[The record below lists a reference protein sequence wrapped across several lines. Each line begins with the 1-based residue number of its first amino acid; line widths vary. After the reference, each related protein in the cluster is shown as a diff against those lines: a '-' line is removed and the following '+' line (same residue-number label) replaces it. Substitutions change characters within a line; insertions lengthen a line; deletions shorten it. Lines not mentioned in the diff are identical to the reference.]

1 MLPDM
6 RVPKLAAVDPNGS
19 LSAQIYDT
27 LLAALIAG
35 ELAPGATY
43 SVPVL
48 AKHFEVS
55 ATPVR
60 EAMLNLVSDGLLESV
75 KNKGFRVR
83 IFTDDELDQIDY
95 VRRLLEVPALVAAAT
110 AATAADFKRFRKL
123 GEQCIAHAERGNV
136 IGYLE
141 TDRRLHLEMLR
152 LLGNDRLVAMV
163 DQLRAQT
170 RLFGLNTLADLG
182 QLKHSAQEHL
192 LLLDAMEARDDARIT
207 SLLDTH
213 IGHARGIW
221 SNREER

>member
-6 RVPKLAAVDPNGS
+6 RVSKLAAVDANGS

-27 LLAALIAG
+27 LLAALVAG
-35 ELAPGATY
+35 ELAPGETY
-43 SVPVL
+43 SVPTL

-83 IFTDDELDQIDY
+83 TFSDDELDQIVY
-95 VRRLLEVPALVAAAT
+95 VRRLLEVPALIAAAQV
-110 AATAADFKRFRKL
+110 ATAADLKRFRKL
-123 GEQCIAHAERGNV
+123 GEQCITHAEQGNI

-141 TDRRLHLEMLR
+141 TDRRLHLDILR
-152 LLGNDRLVAMV
+152 LLHNDRLVAMV

-170 RLFGLNTLADLG
+170 RLFGLNTLADMG

-192 LLLDAMEARDDARIT
+192 VLLDAMEARDDARIKQ
-207 SLLDTH
+207 LLETH

-221 SNREER
+221 VNRSER